1 MAYAVSDSNLQ
12 IYLSQIHGT
21 ALLTAQ
27 QERDLARRIIDHG
40 DAEARDLMIR
50 SNLRLVVAIAKRYA
64 NRGLVLQDLIEE
76 GNIGLVKAVENFD
89 PDQGAR
95 FSTYGSW
102 WIKQSIKRA
111 LINAVQPI
119 HVPAYMVELIGRWK
133 RGTRELEERHGRPP
147 NLQELAEH
155 LELPLKKAR
164 AVRNAAHAFQRPS
177 QGPVDSDGKS
187 FSLDE
192 IVADHNTP
200 SPDQALLTADQIA
213 SMHRLLG
220 LIDERQALI
229 LRLRYGLD
237 NQEPL
242 TLRDIGLRIGLT
254 RERVR
259 QLEIEALR
267 KMQGW
272 LSAGT
277 SPPPRRRSRAA
288 AADAAAPAPVPAALQ
303 A

>member
-1 MAYAVSDSNLQ
+1 MAYAASDSNLQ

-21 ALLTAQ
+21 PLLTAQ
-27 QERDLARRIIDHG
+27 GEKDLARRIINDG
-40 DAEARDLMIR
+40 DGEARDLMIR
-50 SNLRLVVAIAKRYA
+50 SNLRLVVAIAKRYV

-76 GNIGLVKAVENFD
+76 GNIGLVKAVESFD

-119 HVPAYMVELIGRWK
+119 HVPAYMVELITKWR
-133 RGTRELEERHGRPP
+133 RGFRELEDRHGRPP
-147 NLQELAEH
+147 TLQEMAEH
-155 LELPLKKAR
+155 QGLPLKKAR
-164 AVRNAAHAFQRPS
+164 AVRNAAHAYQRS
-177 QGPVDSDGKS
+177 TQCPVGADGETY
-187 FSLDE
+187 SLDE
-192 IVADHNTP
+192 MVADTTTP
-200 SPDQALLTADQIA
+200 TPEQTMLTAEQIA
-213 SMHRLLG
+213 SMRKLLDV
-220 LIDERQALI
+220 IDERESLI

-272 LSAGT
+272 LNSGAT
-277 SPPPRRRSRAA
+277 PPPRRARLPR
-288 AADAAAPAPVPAALQ
+288 PAAMR